1 VFKPAC
7 FLPTLVVSTD
17 PQSPEE
23 TDVLVHHTLPDG
35 SQPLDPPTPC
45 PATELDPSQ
54 RQRLALDALTGSAPI
69 ARIAQEHHVSRKF
82 IYHQAHKAQQ
92 ALDHAFNP
100 ESPARDD
107 RVLFYLPVTKA
118 WIRQFVLALILI
130 CHSSFRGVTELLR
143 DLFDYH
149 LSVGTVHNIVDQAVA
164 TARQINLR
172 QDLSR
177 VRIGADDEI
186 FQSGRPV
193 LVGVDTESTYCYLLR
208 QEEHRDADTWGL
220 SLLELV
226 DRGFAPEATIADF
239 GSGLRAGHEQAL
251 PGIAC
256 RGDVFHAFYELGPLV
271 RYLENRAY
279 EAIDARTKLERKQA
293 AAERRKGR
301 KKPDLAQ
308 KIRSARQAEAKAIR
322 LAEDVAVL
330 ARWLREDILAV
341 AGPESAIRRALY
353 DFVVAELR
361 GREPACPHR
370 IKPVRQLLENQRE
383 HLLAFAVELDRDL
396 AALARQWQIG
406 SATAREVLEMQALPV
421 YDSRRWRREAALRAT
436 LRGRYHGVC
445 ADVEELSA
453 RVVRASS
460 LVENLNSRLRNYFFL
475 RRYLGENYLVLLQFF
490 LNHRR
495 YLRSEHPHRVGKSPT
510 ELLTGEPHRHW
521 LELLGYT
528 PYVRN

>member
-1 VFKPAC
+1 
-7 FLPTLVVSTD
+7 LYS
-17 PQSPEE
+17 
-23 TDVLVHHTLPDG
+23 
-35 SQPLDPPTPC
+35 
-45 PATELDPSQ
+45 
-54 RQRLALDALTGSAPI
+54 
-69 ARIAQEHHVSRKF
+69 
-82 IYHQAHKAQQ
+82 
-92 ALDHAFNP
+92 
-100 ESPARDD
+100 
-107 RVLFYLPVTKA
+107 
-118 WIRQFVLALILI
+118 
-130 CHSSFRGVTELLR
+130 
-143 DLFDYH
+143 
-149 LSVGTVHNIVDQAVA
+149 
-164 TARQINLR
+164 
-172 QDLSR
+172 
-177 VRIGADDEI
+177 
-186 FQSGRPV
+186 
-193 LVGVDTESTYCYLLR
+193 
-208 QEEHRDADTWGL
+208 
-220 SLLELV
+220 
-226 DRGFAPEATIADF
+226 
-239 GSGLRAGHEQAL
+239 
-251 PGIAC
+251 
-256 RGDVFHAFYELGPLV
+256 LGPLV

-293 AAERRKGR
+293 AAERRRGR
-301 KKPDLAQ
+301 KEQALAQ
-308 KIRSARQAEAKAIR
+308 KIRYARQAEAKAITR
-322 LAEDVAVL
+322 ADDVAVL

-341 AGPESAIRRALY
+341 AGPESAIRGALY

-361 GREPACPHR
+361 AREPVCPHR

-383 HLLAFAVELDRDL
+383 HLLAFAAGLDRDL

-475 RRYLGENYLVLLQFF
+475 RRHLGESYLVLLQFF

-528 PYVRN
+528 PYVRS

>member
-1 VFKPAC
+1 
-7 FLPTLVVSTD
+7 
-17 PQSPEE
+17 
-23 TDVLVHHTLPDG
+23 VLVHHTLPDG
-35 SQPLDPPTPC
+35 SQPLDTSTTC
-45 PATELDPSQ
+45 PAKQLDPSQ
-54 RQRLALDALTGSAPI
+54 RQRLALDALTGSAPLS
-69 ARIAQEHHVSRKF
+69 RIAQQHQVSRKF

-92 ALDHAFNP
+92 ALDHAFTPDPPDRN
-100 ESPARDD
+100 E

-118 WIRQFVLALILI
+118 WIRPFVLALILI
-130 CHSSFRGVTELLR
+130 AHCPFRGVTELLR
-143 DLFDYH
+143 DLFDLH

-164 TARQINLR
+164 TARQINER

-186 FQSGRPV
+186 FQAGRPV
-193 LVGVDTESTYCYLLR
+193 LVGVDAESTSCSLLS
-208 QEEHRDADTWGL
+208 QEEHRDADTWGVR
-220 SLLELV
+220 LLELA

-239 GSGLRAGHEQAL
+239 ASGLRAGHEQAL
-251 PGIAC
+251 PGVAC
-256 RGDVFHAFYELGPLV
+256 RGDVFHALHELGPLV
-271 RYLENRAY
+271 RYLENRAS

-301 KKPDLAQ
+301 KGPDLAQ
-308 KIRSARQAEAKAIR
+308 KLRYARQAEAQAIT
-322 LAEDVAVL
+322 LAGDVAVL
-330 ARWLREDILAV
+330 ARWLREDILSV

-353 DFVVAELR
+353 DFVAAELR
-361 GREPACPHR
+361 ARESACPHR
-370 IKPVRQLLENQRE
+370 IKPVRRLLENQRDR
-383 HLLAFAVELDRDL
+383 LLAFAVGLDRDL
-396 AALARQWQIG
+396 AALARRWQIG

-421 YDSRRWRREAALRAT
+421 CDPRRWRREAALRET

-453 RVVRASS
+453 GVVRASS
-460 LVENLNSRLRNYFFL
+460 LVENLNSRLRNSFFL
-475 RRYLGENYLVLLQFF
+475 RRYLGEDYLVLLQFF

-528 PYVRN
+528 RFVRN

>member
-1 VFKPAC
+1 M
-7 FLPTLVVSTD
+7 
-17 PQSPEE
+17 
-23 TDVLVHHTLPDG
+23 LVHHTPPDR
-35 SQPLDPPTPC
+35 SQPLDTPTTC
-45 PATELDPSQ
+45 PAKQLDPSQ
-54 RQRLALDALTGSAPI
+54 RQRLALDALTGSAPLSRI
-69 ARIAQEHHVSRKF
+69 ARQQQVSRKF
-82 IYHQAHKAQQ
+82 VYHQAHKAQQ
-92 ALDHAFNP
+92 ALDHAFTP
-100 ESPARDD
+100 EPPPRDD
-107 RVLFYLPVTKA
+107 RVLFYLPVAKA
-118 WIRQFVLALILI
+118 WIRQLVLALVLI
-130 CHSSFRGVTELLR
+130 AHCSYRGVTELLR

-164 TARQINLR
+164 TARQINLC

-186 FQSGRPV
+186 FQARRPV
-193 LVGVDTESTYCYLLR
+193 LVGVDAESTYCYLLS
-208 QEEHRDADTWGL
+208 QEEHRDADTWGVR
-220 SLLELV
+220 LLELV

-251 PGIAC
+251 PGVAC
-256 RGDVFHAFYELGPLV
+256 RGDVFHALYALTPLV
-271 RYLENRAY
+271 RYLEDRAY
-279 EAIDARTKLERKQA
+279 GAIDARTKLERKQA

-301 KKPDLAQ
+301 KEQDLAQ
-308 KIRSARQAEAKAIR
+308 KLRSARQAEVKAIT
-322 LAEDVAVL
+322 LAGDVAVL
-330 ARWLREDILAV
+330 ARWLREDILSV
-341 AGPESAIRRALY
+341 AGPEAAIRGGLY

-370 IKPVRQLLENQRE
+370 IKPVRQLLENQRD

-421 YDSRRWRREAALRAT
+421 YDARRWRREAALRAT

-460 LVENLNSRLRNYFFL
+460 VVENLNSRLRNYFVL
-475 RRYLGENYLVLLQFF
+475 RRYLGEDYLVLLQFF

-510 ELLTGEPHRHW
+510 ELLTGKPHRHW
-521 LELLGYT
+521 LSSWGTRLTCGTEA
-528 PYVRN
+528 

>member
-1 VFKPAC
+1 
-7 FLPTLVVSTD
+7 
-17 PQSPEE
+17 
-23 TDVLVHHTLPDG
+23 VLVHHTSPDG
-35 SQPLDPPTPC
+35 APPLVTPIPC
-45 PATELDPSQ
+45 PAKELGPSR
-54 RQRLALDALTGSAPI
+54 RQRLALGALTGSAPVS
-69 ARIAQEHHVSRKF
+69 RIAQQHQVSRKF

-92 ALDHAFNP
+92 ALDHAFTP
-100 ESPARDD
+100 EPPARDD
-107 RVLFYLPVTKA
+107 RVLFSLPVTKA

-130 CHSSFRGVTELLR
+130 GHCSFRGVTELLR
-143 DLFDYH
+143 DLFDHH

-164 TARQINLR
+164 TARQINDR

-186 FQSGRPV
+186 FQAGRPV
-193 LVGVDTESTYCYLLR
+193 LVGVDTASTYCYLLR
-208 QEEHRDADTWGL
+208 QEAHRDADTWGVR
-220 SLLELV
+220 LLELA

-239 GSGLRAGHEQAL
+239 AAGLRAGHEQAL
-251 PGIAC
+251 PGVAC
-256 RGDVFHAFYELGPLV
+256 RGDVFHALYELGPLV

-279 EAIDARTKLERKQA
+279 EAINARTKLERKQA
-293 AAERRKGR
+293 AERRQGR
-301 KKPDLAQ
+301 REQDLAQ
-308 KIRSARQAEAKAIR
+308 KLRYARQAEAKAIA

-330 ARWLREDILAV
+330 ARWLREDILSV

-353 DFVVAELR
+353 EFVVAELR
-361 GREPACPHR
+361 AREPACPHR
-370 IKPVRQLLENQRE
+370 IKPVRQFLENQRE

-396 AALARQWQIG
+396 VALARQWRIA
-406 SATAREVLEMQALPV
+406 SATAREVLEMQALSV
-421 YDSRRWRREAALRAT
+421 YDPRRWRGEASLRET

-460 LVENLNSRLRNYFFL
+460 LVENLNSRLRNSFFL
-475 RRYLGENYLVLLQFF
+475 RRYLGEDYLVLLQFF

-521 LELLGYT
+521 LELLGYR
-528 PYVRN
+528 PYVRS